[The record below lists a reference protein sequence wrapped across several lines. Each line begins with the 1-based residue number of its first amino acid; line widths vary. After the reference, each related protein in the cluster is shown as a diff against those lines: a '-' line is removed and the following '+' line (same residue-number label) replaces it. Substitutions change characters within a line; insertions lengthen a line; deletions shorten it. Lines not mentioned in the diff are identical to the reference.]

1 MEYHDLWEE
10 PFPIFWWSQYNTRQE
25 PCCKGMLEGRLNM
38 RLCKI
43 LGTDILYAAMTAQ
56 YRRSLPNVNLNITP
70 CNVCILCVCILSWLP
85 CAVLLILA
93 PVLQE
98 VSMSYAIKCSE
109 AGVFMVSV
117 LYCLEQPYDV
127 ILLDLAWNT
136 QVDRAFACV
145 RFLFFL
151 QAARRRILSRESA
164 SASFSAEL
172 FCRSQHVW

>member
-1 MEYHDLWEE
+1 
-10 PFPIFWWSQYNTRQE
+10 
-25 PCCKGMLEGRLNM
+25 M

-56 YRRSLPNVNLNITP
+56 YRRSLLNVNLNITP

-127 ILLDLAWNT
+127 ILLDLA
-136 QVDRAFACV
+136 
-145 RFLFFL
+145 
-151 QAARRRILSRESA
+151 
-164 SASFSAEL
+164 
-172 FCRSQHVW
+172 